1 MSLPACLLIETLL
14 APERAPVLTMAEWE
28 TLIGQARASQ
38 LLIRLATL
46 LREQSLLQDIPP
58 APRRH
63 LGGPRPA
70 GSARGKK
77 PSAQRPVGRP

>member
-14 APERAPVLTMAEWE
+14 APERAQALTMAEWE

-46 LREQSLLQDIPP
+46 KYLRERREVESCRQAGLLQSPESVPD
-58 APRRH
+58 
-63 LGGPRPA
+63 
-70 GSARGKK
+70 
-77 PSAQRPVGRP
+77 